1 MTLEDARGRG
11 LRLERYFTWEV
22 KMGLKRRV
30 VRGEGLLPF
39 ISEEVEGNRAITS
52 YAGLPLLAEAYRACG
67 ASEAVRRCVV
77 TRERYRQRGLSDD
90 QLVESFCLLLG
101 MGADCVEDFE
111 QAAKEIG
118 LAQLIGHEFPSPTRA
133 KQFLYDFHDAAQQAS
148 ATKERALIPGLVRPE
163 NAPLEGLHEAVRATV
178 FASQAANPATRA
190 TVDVDASIIESRKQE
205 ACWTYEGTKGYQPVV
220 AVWAERDLILLDEF
234 RDGNVPAGNGLLEVA
249 QAAVATL
256 PKGLE
261 EIYFRSDSAGYTH
274 DLLNWLRAEV
284 EGRAPIIF
292 GISADMSVEL
302 RAAIEKLAE
311 AAWKPLARRN
321 AEPDLSAEASA
332 KADERRHWAEVEF
345 IPDAPSHVKGRR
357 PDRYLAIRIQPRQ
370 GKLFADGSPVKYFAI
385 VTNDWTRP
393 GDELIHWQRQRCGTI
408 EHTHEVLKNEL
419 GAGTL
424 PCGRFG
430 ANAAWFRL
438 NALTYNL
445 LSLMRQTALP
455 KELATAKPKRLR
467 FKLLCVAGE
476 VVHHARMLFVR
487 LWGTL
492 TEEGGILER
501 ARLALRRLALL
512 LAAARAAPEPA
523 S

>member
-1 MTLEDARGRG
+1 MVNAAWF
-11 LRLERYFTWEV
+11 FTWEV
-22 KMGLKRRV
+22 KMGRKGRV
-30 VRGEGLLPF
+30 VRGEGILPF

-52 YAGLPLLAEAYRACG
+52 YAGLPLVAEAYRACG
-67 ASEAVRRCVV
+67 ASESVRRSVA
-77 TRERYRQRGLSDD
+77 TRERYRERGLSDE

-101 MGADCVEDFE
+101 MGGETLDDFE
-111 QAAKEIG
+111 QAAKEKG
-118 LAQLIGHEFPSPTRA
+118 LAQLIGHGFPSPTRA
-133 KQFLYDFHDAAQQAS
+133 KQFLYDFHDAAQQKE
-148 ATKERALIPGLVRPE
+148 ATTQRSMIPGLVRPE
-163 NAPLEGLHEAVRATV
+163 NAPLEGLHAAIRATV
-178 FASQAANPATRA
+178 FAAQSAAPAMSA
-190 TVDVDASIIESRKQE
+190 TVDMDASIIESRKQE

-220 AVWAERDLILLDEF
+220 AVWAEKDLILRDEF
-234 RDGNVPAGNGLLEVA
+234 RDGNVPAGSGLLEVA
-249 QAAVATL
+249 KEALATL

-261 EIYFRSDSAGYTH
+261 RIYFRSDTAGYTH

-284 EGRAPIIF
+284 EGRAPITF
-292 GISADMSVEL
+292 GVSADMSAEL
-302 RAAIEKLAE
+302 RAVIEKLGE
-311 AAWKPLARRN
+311 KAWKPLARRSG
-321 AEPDLSAEASA
+321 EP
-332 KADERRHWAEVEF
+332 DERRHWAEVEF

-370 GKLFADGSPVKYFAI
+370 GKLFSDGSEVKHFAI

-393 GDELIHWQRQRCGTI
+393 GDELIHWQRRRCGTI

-445 LSLMRQTALP
+445 LSLIRQTGLP
-455 KELATAKPKRLR
+455 PELATAKPKRLR

-476 VVHHARMLFVR
+476 IVHHARRLFVR

-492 TEEGGILER
+492 TEQGGLLER
-501 ARLALRRLALL
+501 ARMALRRLAML
-512 LAAARAAPEPA
+512 LAGARASPEPTA
-523 S
+523 